1 MNYLITESQL
11 KIIVNEQGMG
21 GMFSPQYVAS
31 TVNKDLQ
38 QMDSHTKL
46 SILQIGTAFIP
57 FVGPFISAGIGLA
70 DAAMYYNEGDKKTA
84 GLVGIFSM
92 IPGVGGLASKMGLG
106 KWSAK
111 ALGEIGKKIS
121 FGSKLTP
128 IESQVANRVAQYK
141 QLIQTEMNKIGKDA
155 TIQSGKN
162 AVKKKIAKSNVMKGT
177 KKVGSE
183 LGTYAA
189 VGYGYDKGYDKIT
202 GQKNFDF
209 DSIDGEPVRYIFLL
223 VGKDSMLNLH
233 IKLLSRISRLMNK
246 DEFRGKLLSSESSE
260 QVLKL
265 FVEEEQSYLDI

>member
-1 MNYLITESQL
+1 MLNTVMKIVITEDQYRL
-11 KIIVNEQGMG
+11 ILEQKSDYAMDRQ
-21 GMFSPQYVAS
+21 SNAIARAS
-31 TVNKDLQ
+31 GIRNQKDYDTVNRITKKAE
-38 QMDSHTKL
+38 DSLLNIDKHTAMT
-46 SILQIGTAFIP
+46 ILQIGTAFIP

-92 IPGVGGLASKMGLG
+92 IPGVGGLSSKMGLG

-209 DSIDGEPVRYIFLL
+209 DSIDVNKINQAN
-223 VGKDSMLNLH
+223 KTAALNV
-233 IKLLSRISRLMNK
+233 
-246 DEFRGKLLSSESSE
+246 EF
-260 QVLKL
+260 
-265 FVEEEQSYLDI
+265 